1 VVAVVEL
8 FKVEQQEVEDR
19 VVEVTQVLVVVIT
32 LGVQVAQTLVVVAV
46 VLLFKVLKQMVALV
60 DLELLQ

>member
-1 VVAVVEL
+1 M
-8 FKVEQQEVEDR
+8 
-19 VVEVTQVLVVVIT
+19 VEVTQVLVVVIT

>member
-1 VVAVVEL
+1 
-8 FKVEQQEVEDR
+8 
-19 VVEVTQVLVVVIT
+19 EVTQVLVVVIT